1 MITNKTFNTIFLIIT
16 GLLIPIAS
24 LALIVSIVLH
34 ASYHYKDFYVT
45 PSLRYFHVYIAS
57 AILIFGYAIYLRC
70 KSKLR
75 NSSWMLIALC
85 ASYPAYFLSAQY
97 KVDIPRTVY
106 YENVRYDIPW
116 EFQPSGTGK
125 GFIFDGFN
133 SNEPSLVSFSTS
145 YPEFSLPIKRENRK
159 EIDGY
164 DVFFTKTNGNPK
176 WAYYFGECVDTF
188 LNLNLE
194 NGEKTSVQQLK
205 NAVLDNIDIAPN
217 SNKLMSKWIHTETC
231 KIQFFQQNNNQ
242 WNSRTYGL
250 CKQYPKY
257 IRCHYI
263 IEEEGVFYKVGI
275 YSNNLKSKNAWNEKD
290 IIPVIER
297 EAKKL
302 LNSFL
307 QK

>member
-1 MITNKTFNTIFLIIT
+1 MLSNKKFITIFLIIS
-16 GLLIPIAS
+16 GLLIPVAS
-24 LALIVSIVLH
+24 FALILGVGLH

-45 PSLRYFHVYIAS
+45 PSLRYFYVYIAA

-75 NSSWMLIALC
+75 NSGWILIALYV
-85 ASYPAYFLSAQY
+85 SYPAYFLSTQY

-106 YENVRYDIPW
+106 FEDVRYDIPW
-116 EFQPSGTGK
+116 EFQPSGPGS
-125 GFIFDGFN
+125 GFIFNGFD

-145 YPEFSLPIKRENRK
+145 YPEFSLPIESENRK
-159 EIDGY
+159 GIDGY
-164 DVFFTKTNGNPK
+164 DVFFTKTNSQPK

-188 LNLNLE
+188 LNLNLD
-194 NGEKTSVQQLK
+194 NGETTSVQQLK
-205 NAVLDNIDIAPN
+205 NAVLDNVDITPN
-217 SNKLMSKWIHTETC
+217 SDQLVSKWIDAEIC
-231 KIQFFQQNNNQ
+231 KIQFIQQNDTQGNL
-242 WNSRTYGL
+242 RTYGL

-263 IEEEGVFYKVGI
+263 IEEDAVFYRVGI
-275 YSNNLKSKNAWNEKD
+275 YSNNTKSINAWSEKEL
-290 IIPVIER
+290 IPVIER

-307 QK
+307 QN